1 MIRLVCGLIAAAACA
16 LLGIEASFR
25 LKRRVEYLAAWIR
38 ALEMLDLRLLHDGI
52 TLREVVLQEGEG
64 DGEIAKRLASFSR
77 ALAENPRM
85 TSAQAWQ
92 ASCKSSDTKEEKVL
106 AACFTSLG
114 TGVLEK
120 RRTAIA
126 QAMEQLKVLKKE
138 AEEKAQ
144 RDCKLYRSLGLAAGA
159 ALLLILL

>member
-1 MIRLVCGLIAAAACA
+1 MIRLVCGLTAAVACA
-16 LLGIEASFR
+16 LLGIEASHR
-25 LKRRVEYLAAWIR
+25 LKSRVEHLGAWLR
-38 ALEMLDLRLLHDGI
+38 ALEMMDLKLAHEGI
-52 TLREVVLQEGEG
+52 PLREVVLQEGEG
-64 DGEIAKRLASFSR
+64 EIAKRLKAFSL
-77 ALAENPRM
+77 ALAQNPRM

-92 ASCKSSDTKEEKVL
+92 SSGKSAETPEERVL
-106 AACFTSLG
+106 DACFSALG

>member
-52 TLREVVLQEGEG
+52 PLREVVLQEG
-64 DGEIAKRLASFSR
+64 DGEIAKRLAAFSR
-77 ALAENPRM
+77 ALADNPRM

-92 ASCKSSDTKEEKVL
+92 ASCKSQDTKEEKVL
-106 AACFTSLG
+106 AACFSSLG

-126 QAMEQLKVLKKE
+126 QAMEQLKVLKEE